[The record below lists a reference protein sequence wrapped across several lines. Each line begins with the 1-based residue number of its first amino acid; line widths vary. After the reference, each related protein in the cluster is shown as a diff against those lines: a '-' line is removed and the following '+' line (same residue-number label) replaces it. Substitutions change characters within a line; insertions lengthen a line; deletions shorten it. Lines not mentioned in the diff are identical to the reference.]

1 MSIAAPNSVR
11 AAQSLQGERPRM
23 TYGGRV
29 VWTRRAVILGLLVAL
44 EIYARFFG
52 DPHFISPPSA
62 IIVALYDRIFTDERI
77 RGAISVTFI
86 EVATAYVMS
95 VVVGL
100 AIGLLVGWSKPG
112 RKTLYPIVLLLY
124 AIPQVILLPLF
135 VLIFGIGPAV
145 KIAFGFTHGIFPV
158 VVNVIAGMRNVSP
171 LLLNGSRSMGASSI
185 DVARHVYFPHMV
197 PSLFAGLRLAMTLTL
212 LGVILGE
219 LYVSTSGIGYFTKLF
234 AERLDPAPL
243 FALIAVLAVMAIV
256 LNEIVR
262 VAERRFTRWKR

>member
-1 MSIAAPNSVR
+1 MSVANSVTGGP
-11 AAQSLQGERPRM
+11 ALKSERPRM
-23 TYGGRV
+23 THAARII
-29 VWTRRAVILGLLVAL
+29 WTRRAVILGLLVAL
-44 EIYARFFG
+44 EIYTRFFG
-52 DPHFISPPSA
+52 DRNFFSPPSL
-62 IIVALYDRIFTDERI
+62 IVQALYDRVFTDERI
-77 RGAISVTFI
+77 RGAIWITFV
-86 EVATAYVMS
+86 EVAVAYVMS
-95 VVVGL
+95 VAAGL
-100 AIGLLVGWSKPG
+100 VLGLLIGWSSPG
-112 RKTLYPIVLLLY
+112 RKALYPIVLLLY

-135 VLIFGIGPAV
+135 VLVFGIGPAV

-171 LLLNGSRSMGASSI
+171 LLLNGSRSMGASSF

-197 PSLFAGLRLAMTLTL
+197 TSLFAGLRLAMTLTL

-243 FALIAVLAVMAIV
+243 FALITVLAVMAIL
-256 LNEIVR
+256 LNELVR